1 MISNILSEFKLTLP
15 EGDKGDVGTQFKVMR
30 ENYLK
35 TKLNNLIILQAG
47 TAVLRNPKPYR
58 IVINSRE

>member
-1 MISNILSEFKLTLP
+1 MISNTLAEFKLTLP
-15 EGDKGDVGTQFKVMR
+15 EGDQGDVGTQLR
-30 ENYLK
+30 ESLEK
-35 TKLNNLIILQAG
+35 KLHNLIILQAG